1 MPAKPSSCTRAS
13 GQRAAGSWGS
23 PGVRA
28 SREITIESHGI
39 NVEGV
44 WLRHA
49 DMEKLAYDD
58 GFDSFEQ
65 LLAFFEKEHHR
76 LPFRG
81 LLIMW

>member
-1 MPAKPSSCTRAS
+1 
-13 GQRAAGSWGS
+13 
-23 PGVRA
+23 
-28 SREITIESHGI
+28 
-39 NVEGV
+39 
-44 WLRHA
+44 
-49 DMEKLAYDD
+49 MEKLAYDD